1 MFWEAFV
8 LMTTLHRRLADS
20 ATVSAALPTAPP
32 DGQVSRASKDLEGS
46 RFFTSAAGTA
56 ISPNNFRTKV
66 WLPAPETAKIHGTVT
81 FRDLRG
87 ARVVAAHRRRRVRW
101 TDWHINAG
109 QRLTPRSTRGSAEVA
124 RRCRAHAWPSG
135 RPTNRQ

>member
-32 DGQVSRASKDLEGS
+32 DASKDLEGS

-87 ARVVAAHRRRRVRW
+87 ARVVAARRRRRLPGRQGESRPPADHHDTAVAS
-101 TDWHINAG
+101 TFPDAG
-109 QRLTPRSTRGSAEVA
+109 DRALAA
-124 RRCRAHAWPSG
+124 CRP
-135 RPTNRQ
+135 